1 MSSIQLCQFSS
12 KSSGKSVS
20 EVRKPPFLTVY
31 RVSCSLALCPKLLIL
46 PTSALGHTQR
56 RVRHNTESSLC
67 YLRSFAPLCSSSNS
81 YTPQIS
87 PQLRF
92 APLCYASLSY
102 ASLRYATLRYATLR
116 FAPPC

>member
-20 EVRKPPFLTVY
+20 EVRKTPFLTVY

-46 PTSALGHTQR
+46 PTSALRHTQR

-67 YLRSFAPLCSSSNS
+67 YLLIVLQLVHPANIPPAPL
-81 YTPQIS
+81 
-87 PQLRF
+87 RH
-92 APLCYASLSY
+92 
-102 ASLRYATLRYATLR
+102 ASLRLATLRLATLR
-116 FAPPC
+116 TATLRLATLRSAM